1 MVRSLI
7 LTLFFLSLTFGAT
20 PKEISLNLGGDGD
33 GVSEFINEYQNPDIR
48 RITKKLID
56 DKILSNYSKNS
67 KTEIVFNSNSKGVVL
82 LKLVSDVLEELG
94 FKNYQ
99 NLEFTNNQNSSY
111 KILILGSRVLTPDKV
126 YDEFKKRSAYI
137 KNVSKKND
145 TFIYEVNLSNLN
157 LAPEFI
163 YDLQKPQKPYFLNIK
178 GKNEINIISQSMDAW
193 HPEVRI
199 FDNELNLL
207 QSIRE
212 DETKKSLSL
221 TIPKDAAYIQVG
233 DSASLDNIKNG
244 LKFNL
249 K

>member
-1 MVRSLI
+1 MVKSLI
-7 LTLFFLSLTFGAT
+7 LTLFFLNLAFGVT
-20 PKEISLNLGGDGD
+20 PKEISLNLGGDGE
-33 GVSEFINEYQNPDIR
+33 GVNEFIDEYQNPDIR
-48 RITKKLID
+48 KITKKLID

-67 KTEIVFNSNSKGVVL
+67 KTEIVFNSNSKGVIL

-99 NLEFTNNQNSSY
+99 NLEFTNSQNSSY
-111 KILILGSRVLTPDKV
+111 KILIIGSRVLTPDKV

-145 TFIYEVNLSNLN
+145 TFTYEVNLSNLN

-178 GKNEINIISQSMDAW
+178 GKNEIDIISQNMDAW

-212 DETKKSLSL
+212 DDAKKSLNL
-221 TIPKDAAYIQVG
+221 TIPKDATYIQIG

>member
-7 LTLFFLSLTFGAT
+7 LTLFFLNLAFGVT
-20 PKEISLNLGGDGD
+20 PKEISLNLGGDGE
-33 GVSEFINEYQNPDIR
+33 GVSEFIDEYQNPDIR

-111 KILILGSRVLTPDKV
+111 KILIIGSRVLTPDKV

-137 KNVSKKND
+137 KNASKKND

-212 DETKKSLSL
+212 DETKKSLNL
-221 TIPKDAAYIQVG
+221 AIPKDAAYIQVG

>member
-20 PKEISLNLGGDGD
+20 PKEISLNLGGDGED
-33 GVSEFINEYQNPDIR
+33 VSEFIDEYQNPDIR

-99 NLEFTNNQNSSY
+99 NLEFTNSKNSSY
-111 KILILGSRVLTPDKV
+111 KILIMGSRVLTPDKV
-126 YDEFKKRSAYI
+126 YDEFKKRLAYI

-212 DETKKSLSL
+212 DDAKKSLNL
-221 TIPKDAAYIQVG
+221 TIPKDATYIQIG

>member
-20 PKEISLNLGGDGD
+20 PKEISLNLGGDGED
-33 GVSEFINEYQNPDIR
+33 VSEFIDEYQNPDIR

-212 DETKKSLSL
+212 DDAKKSLNL
-221 TIPKDAAYIQVG
+221 TIPKDATYIQIG

>member
-1 MVRSLI
+1 M
-7 LTLFFLSLTFGAT
+7 
-20 PKEISLNLGGDGD
+20 
-33 GVSEFINEYQNPDIR
+33 
-48 RITKKLID
+48 
-56 DKILSNYSKNS
+56 
-67 KTEIVFNSNSKGVVL
+67 
-82 LKLVSDVLEELG
+82 
-94 FKNYQ
+94 
-99 NLEFTNNQNSSY
+99 
-111 KILILGSRVLTPDKV
+111 GSRVLTPDKV
-126 YDEFKKRSAYI
+126 YDEFKKKSAYI
-137 KNVSKKND
+137 KNVSKRNNN
-145 TFIYEVNLSNLN
+145 FIYELNLSNLN

-212 DETKKSLSL
+212 DETKKSLNL
-221 TIPKDAAYIQVG
+221 AIPKDAAYIQVG